1 MLCVRSNSTIRL
13 APVKPPLTDIIH
25 FHVAVLHVIAW
36 TTRTLLLSSSHTWWH
51 EGSTLCTCGLLT
63 SPFSV
68 LTSPR
73 CYLQLPAGTVTLPSF
88 KEHGAS
94 VSTRGDQHLL
104 CCLLVWQSFSKNS
117 EPIFHSSCLH
127 PNLCSLPRL
136 ALTPNVSGLHDAG
149 LLS

>member
-1 MLCVRSNSTIRL
+1 MSKIIV
-13 APVKPPLTDIIH
+13 VIH

-36 TTRTLLLSSSHTWWH
+36 TTSTLLLSSSHIWWY

-73 CYLQLPAGTVTLPSF
+73 CSLQLPAGTVTLPSF

-94 VSTRGDQHLL
+94 VSARGDQHLL
-104 CCLLVWQSFSKNS
+104 CWRLVWQIFSKNS

-127 PNLCSLPRL
+127 PNLSVHSLVWLSPQTWAGFTML
-136 ALTPNVSGLHDAG
+136 ACCHKYARCKKLIKI
-149 LLS
+149 